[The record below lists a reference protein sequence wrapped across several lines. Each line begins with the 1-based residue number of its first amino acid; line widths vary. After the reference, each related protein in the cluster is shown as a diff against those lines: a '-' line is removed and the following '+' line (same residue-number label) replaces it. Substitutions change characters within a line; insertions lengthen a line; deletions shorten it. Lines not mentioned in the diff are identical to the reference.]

1 MIRRLL
7 AWLSPAFTENLG
19 LKLIAMTFAM
29 GLFAYQH
36 SREDQQQRTIP
47 VGVVLRLPPD
57 NAKRELM
64 TPIPANIHITV
75 RGSTRSIDRML
86 TSGIAPVE
94 LDLRDG
100 KTSRVSF
107 DSEMFSVPLDVDV
120 GIIDPPSIEL
130 DWQDVVTRS
139 IPVQA
144 AITGKTAEGFMV
156 KGDLKVDPTHVTVEG
171 PAALVEVMQFARLSA
186 FDVSG
191 LSEGVYRRRIAIDDP
206 PPRVR
211 YLDPRAPR
219 PGVTVTIVR
228 RVSEQLFTNRPVE
241 VIGVTNGKA
250 NPRTVDVTV
259 IGPPEVIRS
268 LKPEQVVPRV
278 DLSTA
283 KDINLAEM
291 KHGSTTLTVELE
303 ISDAEVK
310 CQPPRVTVRW

>member
-7 AWLSPAFTENLG
+7 QALVPAFTENLG
-19 LKLIAMTFAM
+19 LKLIAMTFAL

-57 NAKRELM
+57 SAKRELM
-64 TPIPANIHITV
+64 SPIPASVHVTV
-75 RGSTRSIDRML
+75 RGGARSIDRMIA
-86 TSGIAPVE
+86 SGIAPVE

-100 KTSRVSF
+100 NTDRVSF
-107 DSEMFSVPLDVDV
+107 EAEMFTVPLDVEV

-130 DWQDVVTRS
+130 DWQPVITRS

-144 AITGKTAEGFMV
+144 AITGKTAEHFVV

-191 LSEGVYRRRIAIDDP
+191 LTEGEYRRRIAIDDP
-206 PPRVR
+206 PHRVR
-211 YLDPRAPR
+211 YVDPKSPR
-219 PGVTVTIVR
+219 PAVTVVIAR
-228 RVSEQLFTNRPVE
+228 RVSEQLFSNRPVE
-241 VIGVTNGKA
+241 VIGVANGKA

-278 DLSTA
+278 DLTAA
-283 KDINLAEM
+283 KDINLAEQ
-291 KHGSTTLTVELE
+291 KHGSATLTVEIE

-310 CQPPRVTVRW
+310 CQPPRVNVRW